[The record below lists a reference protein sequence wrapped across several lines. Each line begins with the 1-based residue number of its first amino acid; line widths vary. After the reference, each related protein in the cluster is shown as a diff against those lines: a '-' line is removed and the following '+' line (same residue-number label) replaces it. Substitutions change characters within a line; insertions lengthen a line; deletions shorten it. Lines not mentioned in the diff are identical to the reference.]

1 MMKIFVTLSLFLAAS
16 VALVD
21 AGVFKTK
28 LSKMPY
34 AKQRTLASIISQ
46 AEFLGFKYGVNNK
59 QQPFSLYQDA
69 SGDLRVQSAD
79 AGMVSE
85 QWHARAKAGH
95 NVPLTDFLNAQY
107 FADIE
112 LGSPPQSF
120 KVILDTG
127 SANLWVPS
135 ESCTSIACLLH
146 KKYDNSL
153 SKTYQ
158 ANGSEFQIHYGS
170 GSMEGFV
177 SRDTLRIGDLDVKD
191 QDFAEA
197 IKEPGLAFAFGK
209 FDGILGLA
217 YDTISVNKIVP
228 PFYRMKE
235 QNLLDQNQ
243 FGFYLGS
250 SESEGGEATFGGVD
264 PSRFE
269 GPIVYAPVRRRGYW
283 EVALNKIGFGN
294 EELVLTRTG
303 AAIDT
308 GTSLIAMPTDVAEIL
323 NKEIGAKRSWT
334 GQYSVDCSKVPSL
347 PALTFYLDNKP
358 YTLEGRDYIFNVQG
372 TCISPFMGMD
382 LPEPVGP
389 LWIVGDVF
397 LRKFYTVYDLD
408 KDAVG
413 FAKAVHH

>member
-1 MMKIFVTLSLFLAAS
+1 
-16 VALVD
+16 
-21 AGVFKTK
+21 
-28 LSKMPY
+28 
-34 AKQRTLASIISQ
+34 
-46 AEFLGFKYGVNNK
+46 
-59 QQPFSLYQDA
+59 
-69 SGDLRVQSAD
+69 
-79 AGMVSE
+79 
-85 QWHARAKAGH
+85 
-95 NVPLTDFLNAQY
+95 
-107 FADIE
+107 
-112 LGSPPQSF
+112 
-120 KVILDTG
+120 
-127 SANLWVPS
+127 
-135 ESCTSIACLLH
+135 
-146 KKYDNSL
+146 
-153 SKTYQ
+153 
-158 ANGSEFQIHYGS
+158 
-170 GSMEGFV
+170 
-177 SRDTLRIGDLDVKD
+177 
-191 QDFAEA
+191 
-197 IKEPGLAFAFGK
+197 
-209 FDGILGLA
+209 
-217 YDTISVNKIVP
+217 
-228 PFYRMKE
+228 MKE